1 MNSVQ
6 RTVGSHRSKAV
17 LYRSAKSNQ
26 LTPTAYVVTGWA
38 MRAQSMVLTDR
49 ILLYYQGV
57 LLLVIPSCHKPFLK
71 HLAIPRPE
79 NLCVEPF
86 HSQS

>member
-1 MNSVQ
+1 
-6 RTVGSHRSKAV
+6 
-17 LYRSAKSNQ
+17 
-26 LTPTAYVVTGWA
+26 

-57 LLLVIPSCHKPFLK
+57 LSLVIPSCHKPFLK
-71 HLAIPRPE
+71 HLAIPRHE

-86 HSQS
+86 HSQSQKRKPREKSTSRLLDLEQEHELLL